1 MKILVCIKRVIDYT
15 VHIRIKADGS
25 GVETQNVKMSMNP
38 FDAIALEEA
47 IRLKEKS
54 KEENIISEIIVI
66 SIGTKEC
73 QETLRQALAMG
84 ADRGILIEVEEDK
97 TKNLESLH
105 IAKILKKIA
114 EREKPDLIL
123 LGKQAIDD
131 DCNQTG
137 QMLAG
142 LLDWPQGCFVS
153 KLELESGPD
162 KNSCKITATREVDG
176 GLEILEI
183 DLPAVM
189 TADLRLNEPR
199 YATLPNIMR
208 AKQKVLENI
217 DINSLLDVELN
228 LNQHSEILSITEP
241 PKRKSGVIVNS
252 VDELMDKLI
261 HESKVL

>member
-1 MKILVCIKRVIDYT
+1 MKILVGIKRVIDYT

-47 IRLKEKS
+47 IRLKEKNS
-54 KEENIISEIIVI
+54 ISEMIEIIVV
-66 SIGTKEC
+66 SIGNKACE
-73 QETLRQALAMG
+73 ETLRQALAMG
-84 ADRGILIEVEEDK
+84 ADRGILIELDENMK
-97 TKNLESLH
+97 NNLEPIH
-105 IAKILKKIA
+105 IAKILQKIT
-114 EREKPDLIL
+114 EKEKPDLIL

-153 KLELESGPD
+153 RLEI
-162 KNSCKITATREVDG
+162 NSVETRHCLVYREVDG
-176 GLEILEI
+176 GLEILAL
-183 DLPAVM
+183 DLPAVV

-208 AKQKVLENI
+208 AKQKSLERI
-217 DINSLLDVELN
+217 KISDLLESDINN
-228 LNQHSEILSITEP
+228 HMEIISITEP

-252 VDELMDKLI
+252 VDELMDKLLY
-261 HESKVL
+261 EAKVL

>member
-47 IRLKEKS
+47 IRLKEKH
-54 KEENIISEIIVI
+54 KENISEIIVI
-66 SIGTKEC
+66 SIGNKDC

-84 ADRGILIEVEEDK
+84 ADRGILIEAEEDK

-114 EREKPDLIL
+114 EKEKPDLIL

-153 KLELESGPD
+153 KLELESVSD
-162 KNSCKITATREVDG
+162 NNNRKITAAREVDG
-176 GLEILEI
+176 GLEIIEM
-183 DLPAVM
+183 DLPAVV

-199 YATLPNIMR
+199 YAALPNIMR
-208 AKQKVLENI
+208 AKQKRLDIINI
-217 DINSLLDVELN
+217 HDFHVDLSPRI
-228 LNQHSEILSITEP
+228 EILNITEP
-241 PKRKSGVIVNS
+241 PRRKSGIILNS

-261 HESKVL
+261 HESRVL

>member
-1 MKILVCIKRVIDYT
+1 MKILVCIKRVVDYT

-47 IRLKEKS
+47 IRIKEKNTE
-54 KEENIISEIIVI
+54 KNMISEIIVV
-66 SIGTKEC
+66 SIGNKDC

-84 ADRGILIEVEEDK
+84 ADRAIWIEVQEVK
-97 TKNLESLH
+97 SKNLESLH

-114 EREKPDLIL
+114 EKEKPDLIL

-142 LLDWPQGCFVS
+142 LLDWPQGTFVS
-153 KLELESGPD
+153 QLEIEVD
-162 KNSCKITATREVDG
+162 EKKNHQKMTATREVDG
-176 GLEILEI
+176 GLEVLEI
-183 DLPAVM
+183 DLPAVI

-208 AKQKVLENI
+208 AKQKLLDAVNI
-217 DINSLLDVELN
+217 DDFNIDLNS
-228 LNQHSEILSITEP
+228 HTEILSITEP
-241 PKRKSGVIVNS
+241 LKRKSGVILNS
-252 VDELMDKLI
+252 VEELMDKLI
-261 HESKVL
+261 HEAKVL